1 MEKTMIVYPG
11 IEIHNG
17 RCVTLKHGSIKKPQ
31 VFDISP
37 QQAARNFEAGGAQ
50 WLHLVDMDGVFEYH
64 GRNTE
69 IMKQI
74 IDDANIPVQVGGG
87 IRSMTSADWW
97 LDAGAQR
104 VVLGTAAVADQKL
117 VNDLCVKY
125 PDRIVVSI
133 DARKGRVVSH
143 GWKHVSIF
151 SAMELAARY
160 DQTGVAA
167 IIYTD
172 IDRYDEL
179 PESSMANTTLMGT
192 ELSCSVISS
201 GTVQNIDDISI
212 LANLPNIS
220 GAVVGWALFNE
231 QVTIEDAVTVARQE
245 PTKAKLI

>member
-1 MEKTMIVYPG
+1 MIVYPD

-17 RCVTLKHGSIKKPQ
+17 KCVTLKHGSIEKPQ

-37 QQAARNFEAGGAQ
+37 QQAARNFESGGAQ
-50 WLHLVDMDGVFEYH
+50 WLHLVDIDGVFEYH

-74 IDDANIPVQVGGG
+74 IDDATIPVQVGGG
-87 IRSMTSADWW
+87 IRSMSSADWW
-97 LDAGAQR
+97 LDAGVQR
-104 VVLGTAAVADQKL
+104 VVLGTAAVVDQKL
-117 VNDLCVKY
+117 VNDLCAKY

-133 DARKGRVVSH
+133 DAREGRVVSH
-143 GWKHVSIF
+143 GWKHVSTF

-179 PESSMANTTLMGT
+179 PESSMANTTMMGT
-192 ELSCSVISS
+192 ELSCPVISS
-201 GTVQNIDDISI
+201 GTVQSIDDISI

-220 GAVVGWALFNE
+220 GAVIGWALFNE
-231 QVTIEDAVTVARQE
+231 QVTIEDAVAVARQE
-245 PTKAKLI
+245 PTKAKCI